1 MSLIYLLSS
10 LPMLSFDAVPG
21 ITPAQFVEA
30 CRRELGPADA
40 ATAEALAHGRPVDHA
55 SLVTWRNLEVLRRNA
70 VARQRA
76 RIAGQDAARWTRPA
90 HGCAVWIEN
99 EVDAAFQ
106 ETDPLKRERA
116 LDKVRW
122 MIADELQGF
131 DPLSVEAIFA
141 YAVRLAI
148 VSRWAGLNAE
158 QGQQTFSTLTEVP
171 MTV

>member
-10 LPMLSFDAVPG
+10 LPMLSFDAAPG

-30 CRRELGPADA
+30 CRMELDPVDA
-40 ATAEALAHGRPVDHA
+40 ATAEALLHGHPVDHA
-55 SLVTWRNLEVLRRNA
+55 SLVTWRNKEVLLRNA

-90 HGCAVWIEN
+90 QGCALWIEN
-99 EVDAAFQ
+99 EVETAFQ
-106 ETDPLKRERA
+106 EADPLKRERA

-131 DPLSVEAIFA
+131 NPLSVEVIFA
-141 YAVRLAI
+141 YAVRLAL
-148 VSRWAGLNAE
+148 VTRWAGLNAE

>member
-21 ITPAQFVEA
+21 ITPAQFVET
-30 CRRELGPADA
+30 CREQLSAPDA
-40 ATAEALAHGRPVDHA
+40 ATAEALLYGQPVNHA
-55 SLVTWRNLEVLRRNA
+55 SLATWQNKEVILRNA

-99 EVDAAFQ
+99 EVEAAFQ
-106 ETDPLKRERA
+106 EADPLKRELE

-131 DPLSVEAIFA
+131 DPLTVEAVFA

-148 VSRWAGLNAE
+148 VTRWAGLNAE

-171 MTV
+171 MTL